1 MVWKDDVRDV
11 VVLYCTVPNLEVGSS
26 VARVLVQE
34 GLVACVNLIPGL
46 QSIYRWKGEICE
58 DSEVMLMMKTV
69 RSRTEEIAK
78 RVKSLHPYETPELV
92 ALPVRGGLEGYLAW
106 VREQACVGCLRS
118 AQRD

>member
-46 QSIYRWKGEICE
+46 
-58 DSEVMLMMKTV
+58 
-69 RSRTEEIAK
+69 
-78 RVKSLHPYETPELV
+78 
-92 ALPVRGGLEGYLAW
+92 
-106 VREQACVGCLRS
+106 
-118 AQRD
+118 